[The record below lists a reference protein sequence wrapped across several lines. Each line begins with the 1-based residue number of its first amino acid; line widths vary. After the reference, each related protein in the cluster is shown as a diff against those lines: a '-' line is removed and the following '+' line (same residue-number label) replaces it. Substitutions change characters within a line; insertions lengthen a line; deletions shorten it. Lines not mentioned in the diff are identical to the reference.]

1 MEFLKAFHINDSKA
15 PFNSHRDLHQNIGL
29 GFLGLR
35 AFWNV
40 VNWEGVKGLPL
51 VLETPIDRK
60 DENGKD
66 KEDKGIWAREIKL
79 LERMV
84 GMDPKGEEF
93 LELERALA
101 AEGAEERK
109 KLQEQVERR
118 VEKDKKEKDK
128 KEAGK
133 KVGKGKAKKVKDE
146 TDESELSSLETESD
160 A

>member
-1 MEFLKAFHINDSKA
+1 MRFLKAFHINDSKA
-15 PFNSHRDLHQNIGL
+15 PFNSHRDLHPNIGL

-84 GMDPKGEEF
+84 SMDPEGEEF
-93 LELERALA
+93 LELENALA

-109 KLQEQVERR
+109 KLHEQFERR
-118 VEKDKKEKDK
+118 VEKDKKE
-128 KEAGK
+128 AGK
-133 KVGKGKAKKVKDE
+133 KAGKGKRKKVKDE
-146 TDESELSSLETESD
+146 TDSSELSSLEAESD
-160 A
+160 T

>member
-1 MEFLKAFHINDSKA
+1 MKFLKAFHINDSKG

-84 GMDPKGEEF
+84 GMDPEGEDF

-109 KLQEQVERR
+109 KLQDQFERK
-118 VEKDKKEKDK
+118 VEKDKKES
-128 KEAGK
+128 GK
-133 KVGKGKAKKVKDE
+133 KAGKGKGKKVKDE